1 MTTNDDFEAQVRT
14 VEDGPF
20 AGWQSWSGNPFEDHA
35 GPYYYRSVEGE
46 GTTGSFVP
54 EAQHMNGLSVSG
66 GALVAFADSLVG
78 ALIYY
83 SGIDQVALTVT
94 LNCEFL
100 GAGVVGVPVY
110 GTGRLVRETKSMVF
124 VHGQLDQSDEPILL
138 FSSVCRKITKRID
151 VR

>member
-1 MTTNDDFEAQVRT
+1 
-14 VEDGPF
+14 
-20 AGWQSWSGNPFEDHA
+20 
-35 GPYYYRSVEGE
+35 
-46 GTTGSFVP
+46 
-54 EAQHMNGLSVSG
+54 MNGVSVSG

-94 LNCEFL
+94 LNCEFV

-110 GTGRLVRETKSMVF
+110 GTGRVVRATKSMVF
-124 VHGQLDQSDEPILL
+124 VQGQLDQSDEPILL
-138 FSSVCRKITKRID
+138 FSSVWRKITTRLA